1 MSIQINKTRNE
12 KGEITAET
20 GEIQKNY
27 HILLQKPIP
36 DKTRK
41 SRPNAW
47 FSRHKPRTKV
57 KSRSGELYNSPITTK
72 EIEAIIKNLPTRWLY
87 HRILLTCQRKVKA
100 NTLQTIQ
107 QTETEETLPNSLWG
121 QSHPDT

>member
-1 MSIQINKTRNE
+1 MPHYSKLWNIYEMNDFLDKYRLPKFNQDQGRHLN
-12 KGEITAET
+12 
-20 GEIQKNY
+20 
-27 HILLQKPIP
+27 IP
-36 DKTRK
+36 LA
-41 SRPNAW
+41 P
-47 FSRHKPRTKV
+47 V
-57 KSRSGELYNSPITTK
+57 